1 MIQAVMQHLGMA
13 NAAYQ
18 AKAMVKPQTEIRFAA
33 SVSPQPLSARFGTYD
48 VFTKNMG
55 VSAQRQRVDIF
66 TPTTAPKTARIV
78 MVPSGT
84 EFSFVPQLAT
94 LSAEEQPK
102 VFAGLQKLL
111 SAFAGQE
118 GKDAQGNLL
127 AYFKVGKA
135 PAKPP
140 KDKAVKQVETQPNP
154 ATEIKK
160 ADAPKPKLDAGATLK
175 AMADALQKQLD
186 ELPAD
191 TEKVTV
197 VLPEGLPT
205 SLNREKIL
213 SRLAEQA
220 VLNSYNPY
228 VFKKEGHP
236 SKLESIEF
244 SAPGLN
250 DITIAK
256 ALREGRLLAEG
267 QNFARHLVDSPAN
280 IKTTQWIGEKARTL
294 ATNTLK
300 VEVRDKQWI
309 EQGNG
314 RNMGL
319 LLSVAQGNQPN
330 TPAKE
335 PRMVE
340 MVYTPADGKFEK
352 TLMLVGKGIIFD
364 TGGNNLKT
372 SEFIHNMHGD
382 MAGAAA
388 VMGAMKAIDDLKL
401 QGIRVVGLAPLTEN
415 RMGSGATLPHDIYT
429 ARNGKTVAIDNTDA
443 EGRLILADAIDYG
456 LETYKPDGLATIA
469 TLTGGKVRGLGAQ
482 NCVALMGN
490 NPDLVKQM
498 EKISKGLGRSTANI
512 PLSENHIK
520 WVTRDGKGK
529 AHAFNSVG
537 MAEAKLFNVIK
548 EEFNRE
554 NKAHSLQHSAQGGAF
569 LFWNVKNGNGNPK
582 TPGVHLDIA
591 GAEFSEKDPK
601 KGNAEFATGF
611 GVTDLVGLAQGVST
625 GTIVLSEAKTT
636 L

>member
-1 MIQAVMQHLGMA
+1 MIQAVMQHMGLVG
-13 NAAYQ
+13 AAYPKH
-18 AKAMVKPQTEIRFAA
+18 ASSKHNTEIRFAA

-48 VFTKNMG
+48 VFTKNLG

-66 TPTTAPKTARIV
+66 TPTSAPKTARIV

-135 PAKPP
+135 PVKPSKEKKGQPAQTAETTP
-140 KDKAVKQVETQPNP
+140 KSS
-154 ATEIKK
+154 
-160 ADAPKPKLDAGATLK
+160 DAPKPKLDPGPTLK

-186 ELPAD
+186 ELPAE

-236 SKLESIEF
+236 SKLESVEF

-280 IKTTQWIGEKARTL
+280 IKTTQWVGEKASTL

-300 VEVRDKQWI
+300 VEVRDQQWI

-319 LLSVAQGNQPN
+319 LLSVAQGNQAN

-498 EKISKGLGRSTANI
+498 EKISKGLGRTTANL
-512 PLSENHIK
+512 PLTENHIK

-591 GAEFSEKDPK
+591 GAEYGEKDPK

-611 GVTDLVGLAQGVST
+611 GVTDLVGLAQGVSA
-625 GTIVLSEAKTT
+625 GLIELNQAKTT